1 MKKTTKRG
9 KCGKG
14 TRGRVAERN
23 TKKAEMEMT
32 AQPPEPVDF
41 AQVRK
46 NIAALVGSAA
56 EEIARNAMKVAKKGQ
71 LAPAKYFFE
80 VAGLY
85 PETAETASEPEDSL
99 AYTLLKRL
107 GLPTEPLI
115 RDGDTGSDSVNGLK
129 PMMSGPAEREGI
141 EIRNGRAACEGKEQT
156 TQQNQGKQDAVK

>member
-99 AYTLLKRL
+99 AYT
-107 GLPTEPLI
+107 
-115 RDGDTGSDSVNGLK
+115 
-129 PMMSGPAEREGI
+129 
-141 EIRNGRAACEGKEQT
+141 
-156 TQQNQGKQDAVK
+156 